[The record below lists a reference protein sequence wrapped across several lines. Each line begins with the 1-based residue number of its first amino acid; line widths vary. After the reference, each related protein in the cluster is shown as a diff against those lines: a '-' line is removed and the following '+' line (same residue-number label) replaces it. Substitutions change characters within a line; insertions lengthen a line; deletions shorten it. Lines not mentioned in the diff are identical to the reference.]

1 MRKNQ
6 TIVKVSSAE
15 LLNFRV
21 PMPSKEQQAEIVE
34 AIKCQLDEQKEIDRQ
49 IEEKQQAIN
58 KIIEDAI
65 KSEQANA

>member
-1 MRKNQ
+1 M
-6 TIVKVSSAE
+6 VKVSSAE

-21 PMPSKEQQAEIVE
+21 PIPSKEQQAEIVE
-34 AIKCQLDEQKEIDRQ
+34 AIKTQLDEQKEIDRQ

-58 KIIEDAI
+58 NIIEGAI